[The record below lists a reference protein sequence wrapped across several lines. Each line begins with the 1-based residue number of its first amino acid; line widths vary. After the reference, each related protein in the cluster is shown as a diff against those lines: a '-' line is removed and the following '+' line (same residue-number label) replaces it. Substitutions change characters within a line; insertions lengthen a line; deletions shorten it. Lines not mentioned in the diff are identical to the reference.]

1 MRVVLTRRS
10 LWELLSLLLLLPLA
24 LYGLYRGVCC
34 FERAAYPM
42 EHRELIEQAS
52 EEFGVPVSLI
62 CAVIHTESGFRTQA
76 LSHAQAYG
84 LMQITEDTFLWA
96 QQRSAEEEALS
107 VESLYDPAV
116 NIRYGVYILS
126 LLRERFADTET
137 LLAAY
142 NAGAGRVEQWLQ
154 DPAYAADGVLRTIPY
169 EETARYVEK
178 VQQAQQC
185 YCRIYGLA

>member
-76 LSHAQAYG
+76 LSQAQAYG

-107 VESLYDPAV
+107 VESL
-116 NIRYGVYILS
+116 
-126 LLRERFADTET
+126 
-137 LLAAY
+137 
-142 NAGAGRVEQWLQ
+142 
-154 DPAYAADGVLRTIPY
+154 
-169 EETARYVEK
+169 
-178 VQQAQQC
+178 
-185 YCRIYGLA
+185 